1 MSSLSGEDPVGT
13 HQEIHFE
20 TNTRLYREIRVFLI
34 RCWENCLLSNTNP
47 EGFSKGSI
55 SVLLK
60 SPGYHFDVP
69 VGENYLHLLSVQ
81 IIVYPP

>member
-1 MSSLSGEDPVGT
+1 MGVFGEGESEVGFILST
-13 HQEIHFE
+13 
-20 TNTRLYREIRVFLI
+20 
-34 RCWENCLLSNTNP
+34 
-47 EGFSKGSI
+47 GSI